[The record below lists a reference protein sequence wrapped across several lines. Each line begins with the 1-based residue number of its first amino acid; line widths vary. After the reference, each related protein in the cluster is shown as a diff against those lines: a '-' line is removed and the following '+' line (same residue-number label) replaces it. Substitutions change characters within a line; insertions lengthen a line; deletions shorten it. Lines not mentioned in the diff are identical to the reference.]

1 MPRRNLKDNFEIC
14 VEGSNQWYPMTVPG
28 SAMGTFYREN
38 ILPDPYEGLNEY
50 QVREFFRNDFRV
62 RGTFTLTPEEYEQE
76 NLLLVFHGIDTIAD
90 IFLNGKFLGH
100 TENMH
105 RRYTYFIKGLAESGE
120 NRLEIALRSPIG
132 YIESVKPAAG
142 REIHMVSTGT
152 MPGSQYI
159 RKPHCMFGWDWGPQ
173 LPDAGIFREIE
184 LCAYSRARLGETLI
198 RQRHGYG
205 YVSLEM
211 ETEILA
217 GAGNREV
224 CVNRA
229 AENAAAAKGT
239 EEGRAAGG
247 TCTVQ
252 QAKGENTGNT
262 AGEVRTESSAN
273 EAGTAA
279 RKNSSEFTVRYEV
292 LAPGGKR
299 IYEGLDTQISIED
312 PQLWWPNGYGK
323 QPLYTVKV
331 SVWEKNRRLDE
342 KIYRIGLRTLTVS
355 RDKDRWGEEFAIQV
369 NGVKIFVR
377 GADYIPDDCFYS
389 RITEDVLRRDV
400 RAAVF
405 ANFNCLRVWG
415 GGYYPSDAFYDLC
428 DENGILLWQDLMF
441 ACNIYDLTDA
451 FAENIVE
458 EARDNLLRFRN
469 HACLALI
476 CGNNEME
483 IAWTDWGSARGHAPS
498 LKRDYLIQF
507 EYLLANVVR
516 ETAPDTFYWPSSPS
530 SGGSFDLPGD
540 ENRGDCHYWDV
551 WHGQKPFEE
560 YLNHCFRFCS
570 EFGFQSLP
578 SVKTIETFT
587 KPSDRNLFSRVMES
601 HQKNPAA
608 NGKILYYLSE
618 SFRYPKDLES
628 LSFLSQVLQ
637 GYAMKTATDHWRRNR
652 GRCMGSIYWQFN
664 DNWPSAS
671 WSSMDYYGRYKA
683 LHYMARRFDA
693 PVAGSIQKD
702 GAHMGFWIS
711 NETKSPVSVQAKM
724 TLKTLDF
731 VVIDEMTTSREV
743 RELSAECLLQKDYGD
758 LIKGHEDSVFVC
770 VEYTYLQDGVELDRC
785 ETEIF
790 VPVKYL
796 ELGEPHLKLLQL
808 WDGSLELSAESFVPY
823 CMLECV
829 VGDCIWEDNV
839 VAVTGREPVWIKV
852 QEGSYG
858 SVGNIRLY
866 DVYHTYS

>member
-1 MPRRNLKDNFEIC
+1 MLRRNLRDNFEIC
-14 VEGSNQWYPMTVPG
+14 VEGSDQWYPMTVPG

-62 RGTFTLTPEEYEQE
+62 RGTFTLTPEEYAQE
-76 NLLLVFHGIDTIAD
+76 NLLLIFHGIDTIAE
-90 IFLNGKFLGH
+90 IFLNGKSLGH

-105 RRYTYFIKGLAESGE
+105 RRYTYSIKELAEEGE
-120 NRLEIALRSPIG
+120 NHLEIALRSPIG
-132 YIESVKPAAG
+132 YIESVKPEAG
-142 REIHMVSTGT
+142 REIHMINTGT
-152 MPGSQYI
+152 MAGSQYI
-159 RKPHCMFGWDWGPQ
+159 RKAHCMFGWDWGPQ

-205 YVSLEM
+205 YAVLDL
-211 ETEILA
+211 ETEII
-217 GAGNREV
+217 AGNE
-224 CVNRA
+224 
-229 AENAAAAKGT
+229 AEL
-239 EEGRAAGG
+239 
-247 TCTVQ
+247 
-252 QAKGENTGNT
+252 
-262 AGEVRTESSAN
+262 ES
-273 EAGTAA
+273 G
-279 RKNSSEFTVRYEV
+279 KNSSEFTVRYEV
-292 LAPGGKR
+292 LAPDGKR

-342 KIYRIGLRTLTVS
+342 RVYRVGLRTLTVS
-355 RDKDRWGEEFAIQV
+355 RDQDKWGEEFAIQV
-369 NGVKIFVR
+369 NGVKIFAR
-377 GADYIPDDCFYS
+377 GSNYIPDDCFCS

-400 RAAVF
+400 EAAVF

-415 GGYYPSDAFYDLC
+415 GGYYPSDTFYDLC
-428 DENGILLWQDLMF
+428 DEKGILLWQDLMF
-441 ACNIYDLTDA
+441 ACNVYDLTEP
-451 FAENIVE
+451 FAENIAE
-458 EARDNLLRFRN
+458 EVKDNLLRFRN
-469 HACLALI
+469 HACLALV

-483 IAWTDWGSARGHAPS
+483 TAWVDWEAVRGHAPS

-530 SGGSFDLPGD
+530 SGGSFDQPGD
-540 ENRGDCHYWDV
+540 ENRGDSHYWDV
-551 WHGQKPFEE
+551 WHGQKPFTE
-560 YLNHCFRFCS
+560 YRNHYFRFCS

-578 SVKTIETFT
+578 SIKTIETFT
-587 KPSDRNLFSRVMES
+587 ESPDRNLFSRVMES

-618 SFRYPKDLES
+618 TFRYPKDLKS
-628 LSFLSQVLQ
+628 LAFLSQVLQ
-637 GYAMKTATDHWRRNR
+637 GYAMKAATDHWRRNR

-664 DNWPSAS
+664 DNWPTAS

-702 GAHMGFWIS
+702 GTHMEFWIS

-731 VVIDEMTTSREV
+731 IVIDEMTTSREV
-743 RELSAECLLQKDYGD
+743 RELSAECLLQKDYEKF
-758 LIKGHEDSVFVC
+758 IKGQEDNVFVC
-770 VEYTYLQDGVELDRC
+770 VEYTYLQDGIELVRQ

-796 ELGEPHLKLLQL
+796 ALEEPNLRLLQL
-808 WDGSLELSAESFVPY
+808 WDGSLELSADSFVPY
-823 CMLECV
+823 CMLECI

-839 VAVTGREPVWIKV
+839 VAVTGSEPVWIKV
-852 QEGSYG
+852 QKGSYG